1 MDFEFKERQ
10 YTIFAAAKDKLQV
23 SVYEKGP
30 KVLIQGKA
38 TENFVKFTLEPEIL
52 GVAELGYEEVNNPEM
67 FSPHIGV
74 DESGKGDFFGPL
86 VIAGV
91 FINADSA
98 RHLLDAGIQ
107 DSKRITS
114 DKRIR
119 ALSEIIRD
127 TPGLTHDIISLGPER
142 YNQLYKKFGNLN
154 RLLAWGHAAVIE
166 NILTL
171 IPDCPMAISDQ
182 FANPELLRR
191 SLGERGK
198 KIDLRQRH
206 KAEADIAVAA
216 ASILARER
224 FINWL
229 DQTGERAGTTLPKG
243 ASDAVIQAGI
253 EITNHHGKDVLHKVG
268 KLHFKTTNEIL
279 ANSDS

>member
-10 YTIFAAAKDKLQV
+10 YTVFAASKDKLQV

-119 ALSEIIRD
+119 TLSEIIRD

-142 YNQLYKKFGNLN
+142 YNELYKKFGNLN

-171 IPDCPMAISDQ
+171 IPSCPMAISDQ
-182 FANPELLRR
+182 FANPELLQR

-206 KAEADIAVAA
+206 KAEADVAVAA

-224 FINWL
+224 FVNWL

-243 ASDAVIQAGI
+243 ASESVIEAGI
-253 EITNHHGKDVLHKVG
+253 EIANRHGSDVLKKVG
-268 KLHFKTTNEIL
+268 KLHFKTAGEIL
-279 ANSDS
+279 ARAKT

>member
-98 RHLLDAGIQ
+98 RHLLDSGIQ

-142 YNQLYKKFGNLN
+142 YNELYKKFGNLN

-216 ASILARER
+216 SSILARER

-229 DQTGERAGTTLPKG
+229 DQTGERAGTTLPRG

>member
-1 MDFEFKERQ
+1 M
-10 YTIFAAAKDKLQV
+10 
-23 SVYEKGP
+23 
-30 KVLIQGKA
+30 
-38 TENFVKFTLEPEIL
+38 
-52 GVAELGYEEVNNPEM
+52 
-67 FSPHIGV
+67 
-74 DESGKGDFFGPL
+74 
-86 VIAGV
+86 
-91 FINADSA
+91 
-98 RHLLDAGIQ
+98 
-107 DSKRITS
+107 
-114 DKRIR
+114 
-119 ALSEIIRD
+119 
-127 TPGLTHDIISLGPER
+127 
-142 YNQLYKKFGNLN
+142 
-154 RLLAWGHAAVIE
+154 IE

-253 EITNHHGKDVLHKVG
+253 EITNRHGKDVLHKVA